1 VETGHGRIE
10 WRGIRVQTVT
20 PAQMGFPHAAQL
32 ARVDRWRFHQKTG
45 KLEVETVWVVTSLEA
60 SQANAVRL
68 LELVRQYWSIEN
80 GLHFRLDGSAR
91 EDQCRVRH
99 PVAATVYGILRRA
112 MIGEYRAWAQDQPKA
127 RDRTCP
133 TFKQKM
139 NKRTNRVIRCLIG
152 KANRL

>member
-1 VETGHGRIE
+1 
-10 WRGIRVQTVT
+10 
-20 PAQMGFPHAAQL
+20 MGFPHVQQL

-45 KLEVETVWVVTSLEA
+45 KLEVETVWVVTSLDS

-80 GLHFRLDGSAR
+80 GLHFRLDGSAG

-99 PVAATVYGILRRA
+99 PVAATAYGILRRA
-112 MIGEYRAWAQDQPKA
+112 MIGEYRAWAAKQAKP
-127 RDRTCP
+127 RDRTSP

-139 NKRTNRVIRCLIG
+139 SRRTNRVIRCLIG
-152 KANRL
+152 KTKGL